1 MNHSWVFL
9 VYSDLT
15 HFSFIMPKLH
25 LPWFCL
31 FTHLESLHCWHLM
44 LVSGFASN
52 LSMFHYFS
60 TGFLCLCSDIFSL
73 KCCLF
78 LLQCTSF
85 SGYLETQLKKNCQ
98 PYCLKSSRS
107 FSNFCFLLF
116 ILCLSEVHY
125 NALWEFAFAYW
136 VKNNAKLCY
145 VNDSYAHFVSKQRIA
160 ERPRKL

>member
-1 MNHSWVFL
+1 MNHFWVFL
-9 VYSDLT
+9 VYSGLT

-60 TGFLCLCSDIFSL
+60 TGFLCLCSDISSL

-85 SGYLETQLKKNCQ
+85 SGCLETQLKKKIASLSVSNL
-98 PYCLKSSRS
+98 PDLFPIFAS
-107 FSNFCFLLF
+107 FFSFV
-116 ILCLSEVHY
+116 CLSEVHY
-125 NALWEFAFAYW
+125 YALWEFAFAYW
-136 VKNNAKLCY
+136 VKGNAVSEWCY
-145 VNDSYAHFVSKQRIA
+145 VND
-160 ERPRKL
+160 P